1 MVEFE
6 LEEVRVYLKLAEG
19 KLVVARDL
27 VNLGHSIT
35 DAEAFL
41 TKAWEIV
48 AEAAGPESEQH
59 VGEPI

>member
-6 LEEVRVYLKLAEG
+6 LEEVRVYLKLAEE

-41 TKAWEIV
+41 TKACEIV
-48 AEAAGPESEQH
+48 AEAIGPEGRGNVDWS
-59 VGEPI
+59 G

>member
-6 LEEVRVYLKLAEG
+6 LEEVRVYLKLAEE

-27 VNLGHSIT
+27 VNLGQSIT

-41 TKAWEIV
+41 TQACETV
-48 AEAAGPESEQH
+48 AEAAGPESEKH